1 MSNSKELALV
11 IERIEGAELLSP
23 SDMYG
28 IRFTIP
34 NTDGS
39 RSYTIALCIKGVDKG
54 VWKCSC
60 PSWVIRRYCK
70 HMTAMTPSLK
80 MIESASGSGF

>member
-23 SDMYG
+23 SDMYR
-28 IRFTIP
+28 IRFNIP
-34 NTDGS
+34 SSDGN
-39 RSYTIALCIKGVDKG
+39 RAYTVALCAKGVNAGKWQCG
-54 VWKCSC
+54 C
-60 PSWVIRRYCK
+60 PGWIRHRNCK
-70 HMTAMTPSLK
+70 HMREMLPSLK

>member
-1 MSNSKELALV
+1 MSNSTALATV

-23 SDMYG
+23 TDLYG
-28 IRFTIP
+28 IRFNIP

-39 RSYTIALCIKGVDKG
+39 RSYTIALCIRGKDKG

-60 PSWVIRRYCK
+60 PSWVTRRRCK
-70 HMTAMTPSLK
+70 HMTAMLPSLE
-80 MIESASGSGF
+80 MIENASGGSF